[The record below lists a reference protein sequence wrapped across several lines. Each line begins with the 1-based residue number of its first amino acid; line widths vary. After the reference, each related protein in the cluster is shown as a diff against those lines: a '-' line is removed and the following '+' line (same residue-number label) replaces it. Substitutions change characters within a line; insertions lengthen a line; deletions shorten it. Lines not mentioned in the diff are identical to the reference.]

1 MPKRRI
7 PASANAREAHMV
19 ARQSGSESDADSI
32 ELPPSTSMA
41 IMYTSTTDLGKESTS
56 TLETIMRSRREEMDR
71 ISLSYDVEKEERGVL
86 VSFPCKLP

>member
-1 MPKRRI
+1 
-7 PASANAREAHMV
+7 
-19 ARQSGSESDADSI
+19 
-32 ELPPSTSMA
+32 MA

-71 ISLSYDVEKEERGVL
+71 ISLSYDVEKEKKDVL

>member
-1 MPKRRI
+1 
-7 PASANAREAHMV
+7 MV
-19 ARQSGSESDADSI
+19 ARQSGSEGDADSI

-71 ISLSYDVEKEERGVL
+71 ISLSYDDEKEERGIL

>member
-1 MPKRRI
+1 
-7 PASANAREAHMV
+7 
-19 ARQSGSESDADSI
+19 
-32 ELPPSTSMA
+32 MA

-71 ISLSYDVEKEERGVL
+71 ISLSYDDEKEERGIL